1 MFHMLV
7 VKIEL
12 WPRGD
17 RTKSREIGR
26 TYIANVSGGGKRA
39 DYEVAVCRKGS
50 NKCPL
55 VPNRPAIK
63 AARRGEV
70 KDYPRLSYNVW
81 RLVIRALKSAFPE
94 EK

>member
-1 MFHMLV
+1 MIV

-12 WPRGD
+12 WPGGNPV
-17 RTKSREIGR
+17 SARELGR
-26 TYIANVSGGGKRA
+26 TYIDNVGGSKDRG
-39 DYEVAVCRKGS
+39 DYRVRVQ
-50 NKCPL
+50 
-55 VPNRPAIK
+55 
-63 AARRGEV
+63 RRGSSPSEYKQTRMGKV